1 MKNKW
6 SEAEASEFISK
17 YGRKWGEDLALRTY
31 TSRLIGAEK
40 ELVLHGGGNTSV
52 KGTFTG
58 ILGKPVPAIFV
69 KASGHNL
76 ANIEPEGH
84 IGLDLDYL
92 QQLRNLSQLSD
103 EAMVNELLTHRFH
116 AQAARPSIETL
127 MHVFLPPQY
136 IDHTH
141 ADVILA
147 LTNRVDGEEIVRDA
161 LGDEVIVLE
170 YVRPGFSLA
179 KAAAAAFAASPMS
192 KGMVLLK
199 HGLLTWGETA
209 RESYEATIE
218 LVTRA
223 EKYLADRKRNPLK
236 ARTTTSPAAA
246 RERYLQV
253 APILRGLLAVPT
265 GNADWPYQRFILQS
279 LITKEVLNLVDAER
293 GKEIALTPP
302 LTSDHLIRTK
312 PLPLWID
319 DPQYYD
325 DTNKLR
331 EQLSTAI
338 AEYAKEYDAY
348 FQRHSQRMETRLHR
362 FDSRPR
368 IILMPGLGAICA
380 GKDVVE
386 AGIVRDITAQ
396 TLSVKL
402 KIAAMGRYEGLSE
415 EALFDM
421 EYLSLQQAKLKRDDQ
436 LPLQGIVTLVT
447 GAGGAIGSGISEELL
462 KNGCQVALT
471 DLPGD
476 NLNSLLNELKPKYGE
491 RVIAL
496 PFDVT
501 DPRSVA
507 QGFDR
512 VIQTWG
518 GIDLV
523 VASAG
528 IAYVSS
534 LADMDPK
541 AFQKLERVNI
551 EGTLHILSAAARH
564 FKLQGTGGD
573 IVLVSTKNVFAPGA
587 KFGAYS
593 ATKAAAHQLARIAS
607 LELAEIGVRV
617 NMVAPDAVFG
627 CGKRKSGL
635 WAEVGPNRMR
645 ARGLDEKGLE
655 EYYRNRN
662 LLKAKITA
670 THVARAVLYFATH
683 QTPTTGATIPVD
695 GGLPDATPR

>member
-17 YGRKWGEDLALRTY
+17 YGRKWGVDLALRTY

-52 KGTFTG
+52 KGTFTD
-58 ILGKPVPAIFV
+58 ILGKPIHAIFV

-76 ANIEPEGH
+76 ADIEPEGH
-84 IGLDLDYL
+84 TGLDLAHL

-103 EAMVNELLTHRFH
+103 GAMVNELLTHRFQ

-199 HGLLTWGETA
+199 HGLLTWGKTA
-209 RESYEATIE
+209 RASYEATIE

-236 ARTTTSPAAA
+236 ARTTTSPAEA

-279 LITKEVLNLVDAER
+279 LITKEVLNLVDADR
-293 GKEIALTPP
+293 GRGIALTPP

-319 DPQYYD
+319 DPQYD
-325 DTNKLR
+325 HTNKLR
-331 EQLSTAI
+331 GQLSTAI
-338 AEYAKEYDAY
+338 AEYAEGYDAY

-368 IILMPGLGAICA
+368 VILMPGLGAICA

-386 AGIVRDITAQ
+386 AGVVRDITAQ

-402 KIAAMGRYEGLSE
+402 KIAAMGKYEGLSDE
-415 EALFDM
+415 ELFDM
-421 EYLSLQQAKLKRDDQ
+421 EYFSLQQAKLGRENE
-436 LPLQGIVTLVT
+436 LPLQCSVALVT
-447 GAGGAIGSGISEELL
+447 GAGGAIGSGICQELL
-462 KNGCQVALT
+462 RNGCQVALT

-476 NLNSLLNELKPKYGE
+476 NLNSLVNELKPKYRG
-491 RVIAL
+491 RVVAIPL
-496 PFDVT
+496 DVT
-501 DPRSVA
+501 DPQSVA
-507 QGFDR
+507 QGLDQ

-523 VASAG
+523 VANAG
-528 IAYVSS
+528 LAHVSS
-534 LADMDPK
+534 LVDMDPR
-541 AFQKLERVNI
+541 AFGKLERVNI
-551 EGTLHILSAAARH
+551 EGTLHIVSAAARH
-564 FKLQGTGGD
+564 FKIQGTGGD
-573 IVLVSTKNVFAPGA
+573 IILISTKNVFAPGA

-617 NMVAPDAVFG
+617 NMVAPDGVFAH
-627 CGKRKSGL
+627 GKRKSGL

-645 ARGLDEKGLE
+645 ARALDEKGLE
-655 EYYRNRN
+655 EYYQNRN

-670 THVARAVLYFATH
+670 THVARAVLYFATR